1 VRAIGFAVPRRHI
14 EFRAELRLYAA
25 RPILEFGFRSRQV
38 PYHYVEPLWSQH
50 HEAERNHEQT
60 FRSKAH
66 DSPLG
71 QALVVGNGARCANR
85 LLFVFHG

>member
-1 VRAIGFAVPRRHI
+1 MRAIGFAVPRRHTK
-14 EFRAELRLYAA
+14 FRPELRLYSA
-25 RPILEFGFRSRQV
+25 RRILEFGFSSRHV
-38 PYHYVEPLWSQH
+38 PYHCVEPLWSQH

-60 FRSKAH
+60 FRSKTH

-71 QALVVGNGARCANR
+71 QALVVGSGGRSANR

>member
-1 VRAIGFAVPRRHI
+1 M
-14 EFRAELRLYAA
+14 LRVA
-25 RPILEFGFRSRQV
+25 ILELGFSSCHV
-38 PYHYVEPLWSQH
+38 SHHCVELLWSQH
-50 HEAERNHEQT
+50 QSPSIIMNRT